1 MSSSLSISDEIIADA
16 LATGKTHEEA
26 GALAGCSA
34 RTVAR
39 RLHDPFFV
47 REVDR
52 RRADLVGRVTGRL
65 SELGHQALDVLAE
78 LMLDETPGVR
88 QRAATTILSELP
100 KFTRETDLERRVR
113 QVEDASNAS
122 DQIESAAS
130 AASVG
135 DGDDAHAEEAVD
147 EQRIVSCADDGTD
160 DGNDGRGDEVQVEL

>member
-47 REVDR
+47 RQVDR

-100 KFTRETDLERRVR
+100 RFTRETDLERRVR
-113 QVEDASNAS
+113 QVEDAAIAS
-122 DQIESAAS
+122 EQTDGTSSTESAVEGADS
-130 AASVG
+130 RADEPV
-135 DGDDAHAEEAVD
+135 DD
-147 EQRIVSCADDGTD
+147 QRIVSRTD
-160 DGNDGRGDEVQVEL
+160 DGNDDRGDEVQVEL